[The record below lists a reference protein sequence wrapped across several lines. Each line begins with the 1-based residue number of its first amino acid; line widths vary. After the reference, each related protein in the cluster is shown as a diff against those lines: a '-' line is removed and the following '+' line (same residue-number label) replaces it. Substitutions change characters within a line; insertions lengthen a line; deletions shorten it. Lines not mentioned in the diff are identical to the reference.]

1 MSARDMIL
9 AEKLLCHESGG
20 GALTDTSDASPG
32 IESPRVLR
40 LTFEIHIPKGLR
52 RNVQF
57 RRVEQAADR
66 ITGAVQGAV
75 ASAFPWADRIKVR
88 KEWSYAWADWSEE
101 IVLPSSEENTIT
113 VSGETA

>member
-1 MSARDMIL
+1 M
-9 AEKLLCHESGG
+9 
-20 GALTDTSDASPG
+20 TDTSDTSPG

-75 ASAFPWADRIKVR
+75 ASVFPWADRIKVR

-101 IVLPSSEENTIT
+101 IVLPSSEENTISAG
-113 VSGETA
+113 VETT

>member
-1 MSARDMIL
+1 MIL
-9 AEKLLCHESGG
+9 AEKAQCHESVGI
-20 GALTDTSDASPG
+20 LTDTSSDTPPG

-113 VSGETA
+113 ASAETA

>member
-1 MSARDMIL
+1 MSD
-9 AEKLLCHESGG
+9 S
-20 GALTDTSDASPG
+20 SDPSPG

-52 RNVQF
+52 RNIQF

-101 IVLPSSEENTIT
+101 IVLPSSEENMVT
-113 VSGETA
+113 VSGEPT

>member
-1 MSARDMIL
+1 
-9 AEKLLCHESGG
+9 
-20 GALTDTSDASPG
+20 LTDVSPG

-40 LTFEIHIPKGLR
+40 LTFEIHVPKGLR

-57 RRVEQAADR
+57 KRVEQAADR

-75 ASAFPWADRIKVR
+75 ASAFPWADRINVR

-101 IVLPSSEENTIT
+101 IVLQPSEENTVP
-113 VSGETA
+113 VSEETA